1 MNLKNLDIKLS
12 YDSIQDDL
20 YGDFFIP
27 VLSNSVECKRF
38 GGTFSSKNFLK
49 IAEGM
54 KNFIEHDGLMQL
66 VLFPNFSKED
76 IVAINDGLKNED
88 DALLQNWIKDYADI
102 PEQFIADHTKAL
114 AWMLKNKFLEIKVLK
129 ITDLDGNLIHLEDL
143 DHISLLKEKIG
154 IFKGEGNSEFIAYRG
169 NLDSDDNLDYSHLTT
184 FRYWQ
189 NQEDLV
195 DLYYDKFE
203 KFWDGEQFEYI
214 QNYNF
219 QAVDLPIALE
229 ENLIELAPKSKSDL
243 KLERPFTLR
252 KIQQTAVQKWK
263 ENNFNGIYEMATGTG
278 KTRTAI
284 GSIKELEKNNIDFIS
299 VIVVPSDPLGVQWKE
314 NLEQWGYTVTLT
326 MGSSSWKQEIK
337 DLILLFESKK
347 IKNLCIITSY
357 VTFANILF
365 QEILDST
372 KTRKFLIGDEMHHA
386 GAPNAQE
393 GLNFNYDYRL
403 GLTATL
409 TRYFDDD
416 GTKIISNY
424 FHGVVFTYTM
434 AEAIHDGYLCEYNY
448 HIRQV
453 DLTTDEYLKYREESI
468 VMAKYYGQMKK
479 DPELFEKYQRAAERR
494 ANIVKSAINKL
505 DELRKIVQEGNK
517 LNFGLIYCNFDQI
530 KDVQKILDNNK
541 PRPIFSRQITQ
552 RNSPTRKQKEEVFQ
566 GLVKGLYDVILA
578 INILDEGWDCPEV
591 KNCVLMASSGNDKQ
605 YIQRRGR
612 VLRPFEGEYPD
623 GTKKERAELY
633 DMCVLPNISEDSDES
648 EKLMEQNLTKNELNR
663 MQTMADSASN
673 PECRILLDKYR
684 TKFGLYKIKSK

>member
-214 QNYNF
+214 QNLHFY
-219 QAVDLPIALE
+219 VI
-229 ENLIELAPKSKSDL
+229 
-243 KLERPFTLR
+243 
-252 KIQQTAVQKWK
+252 
-263 ENNFNGIYEMATGTG
+263 
-278 KTRTAI
+278 I
-284 GSIKELEKNNIDFIS
+284 G
-299 VIVVPSDPLGVQWKE
+299 
-314 NLEQWGYTVTLT
+314 
-326 MGSSSWKQEIK
+326 
-337 DLILLFESKK
+337 
-347 IKNLCIITSY
+347 
-357 VTFANILF
+357 
-365 QEILDST
+365 
-372 KTRKFLIGDEMHHA
+372 
-386 GAPNAQE
+386 
-393 GLNFNYDYRL
+393 
-403 GLTATL
+403 
-409 TRYFDDD
+409 
-416 GTKIISNY
+416 
-424 FHGVVFTYTM
+424 
-434 AEAIHDGYLCEYNY
+434 
-448 HIRQV
+448 HI
-453 DLTTDEYLKYREESI
+453 
-468 VMAKYYGQMKK
+468 
-479 DPELFEKYQRAAERR
+479 
-494 ANIVKSAINKL
+494 
-505 DELRKIVQEGNK
+505 
-517 LNFGLIYCNFDQI
+517 
-530 KDVQKILDNNK
+530 
-541 PRPIFSRQITQ
+541 
-552 RNSPTRKQKEEVFQ
+552 
-566 GLVKGLYDVILA
+566 
-578 INILDEGWDCPEV
+578 
-591 KNCVLMASSGNDKQ
+591 
-605 YIQRRGR
+605 
-612 VLRPFEGEYPD
+612 
-623 GTKKERAELY
+623 
-633 DMCVLPNISEDSDES
+633 
-648 EKLMEQNLTKNELNR
+648 
-663 MQTMADSASN
+663 
-673 PECRILLDKYR
+673 
-684 TKFGLYKIKSK
+684 